1 MARQKFSEKEVQA
14 RLAETGGWEL
24 VNGKLHREFQFS
36 SFLEAF
42 GFMTQVAMLAERRNH
57 HPDWSNVYNR
67 VVIDLWTHDAGG
79 LTPLDFDLA
88 QSISRLLDDGRD

>member
-1 MARQKFSEKEVQA
+1 MARQKFSEEEVQA
-14 RLAETGGWEL
+14 RLAEVEGWEMID
-24 VNGKLHREFQFS
+24 GRLHREFQFS
-36 SFLEAF
+36 NFLEAF

-88 QSISRLLDDGRD
+88 QSVSRLLDGGSD